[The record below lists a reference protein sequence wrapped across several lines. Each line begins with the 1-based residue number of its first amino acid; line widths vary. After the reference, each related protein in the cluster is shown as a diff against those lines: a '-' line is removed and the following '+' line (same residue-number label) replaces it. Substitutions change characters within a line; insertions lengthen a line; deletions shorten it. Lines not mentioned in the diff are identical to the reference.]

1 MAVIETNQS
10 IKARLEYQKTDPEA
24 TGGVRKVSKTVSNL
38 AAAVDNDS
46 LMAGM
51 TALATLITDAAATV
65 VRVDEAELANE

>member
-38 AAAVDNDS
+38 AASVDNDS

-51 TALATLITDAAATV
+51 TALATLITDAATTI

>member
-38 AAAVDNDS
+38 AASVDNNS

-51 TALATLITDAAATV
+51 TALATLITDAATTV

>member
-10 IKARLEYQKTDPEA
+10 IKARLEYQKSDPEA

-38 AAAVDNDS
+38 AASVDNDS

-51 TALATLITDAAATV
+51 TALATLITDAATTV

>member
-24 TGGVRKVSKTVSNL
+24 AGGMRKVSKTVSNL
-38 AAAVDNDS
+38 AASVDNDS

-51 TALATLITDAAATV
+51 NALATLITDTAVAII
-65 VRVDEAELANE
+65 RVDEAELVNE

>member
-10 IKARLEYQKTDPEA
+10 VKARLEYQKTDPEA

-38 AAAVDNDS
+38 AASVDNDA

-51 TALATLITDAAATV
+51 TALATLITDAAATI
-65 VRVDEAELANE
+65 VRVDEAELASE